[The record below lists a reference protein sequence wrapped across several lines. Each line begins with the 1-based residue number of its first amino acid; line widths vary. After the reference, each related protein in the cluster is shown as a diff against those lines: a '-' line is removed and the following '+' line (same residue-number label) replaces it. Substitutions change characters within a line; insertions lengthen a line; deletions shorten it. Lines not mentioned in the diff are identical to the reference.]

1 MTSVEAPAAP
11 VTTSRSRV
19 VVVLASIVAGVV
31 VNLLVYAVGRLAGGS
46 FTFTRE
52 GSSMEVDP
60 VTVAGFSAVPLGV
73 GLLLVAALVGRV
85 PWIATVAS
93 VVAPLLAVVTVFV
106 MTIPV
111 DLDSV
116 STVTLAAC
124 HLSLVPISL
133 LAIRRL
139 RRLH

>member
-1 MTSVEAPAAP
+1 MTSVEAPAP
-11 VTTSRSRV
+11 TVTSSRSRV
-19 VVVLASIVAGVV
+19 VVVLAAVVAAVV
-31 VNLLVYAVGRLAGGS
+31 VNLLVYAVGRLAGGE

-52 GSSMEVDP
+52 GSSTRVDP

-73 GLLLVAALVGRV
+73 GLLLVAALVGRF

-93 VVAPLLAVVTVFV
+93 VVAPVLAVVTVFV

-111 DLDSV
+111 DLDAM

-124 HLSLVPISL
+124 HLLLVPISL

-139 RRLH
+139 R